1 MLENKTDQN
10 NEEHFNI
17 VRLKHIDGY
26 LLIFGYL
33 PPCSPFPTFRN
44 HSWHNSQSP
53 SHGLESTSSSSLGE
67 ILLQTKEEAE
77 DQFTFWSHLSGSVS
91 WSPAPK
97 WMAGTGPVW
106 DSSQSLANI
115 VTAGVLQSPYCPA
128 KTYTL
133 VSISLLQSCKT
144 WTINYQQKWDQER
157 VGSFWI
163 TSVYGHDS
171 NCCRLLIFVCRSDF
185 L

>member
-1 MLENKTDQN
+1 MSFTEPSGNVYCLDAGKQN
-10 NEEHFNI
+10 RSKHWRATI

-44 HSWHNSQSP
+44 HSWHNSPSP

-115 VTAGVLQSPYCPA
+115 VTAGALQSPYCPA

-133 VSISLLQSCKT
+133 GSISLLQSCKT
-144 WTINYQQKWDQER
+144 
-157 VGSFWI
+157 
-163 TSVYGHDS
+163 
-171 NCCRLLIFVCRSDF
+171 
-185 L
+185 

>member
-44 HSWHNSQSP
+44 HSWHNSRSP

-67 ILLQTKEEAE
+67 ILLQTKQEAE

-144 WTINYQQKWDQER
+144 WTIDYQQKWDQER

-171 NCCRLLIFVCRSDF
+171 NCYRLLIFVCRSDF